1 MKWGVEM
8 VMMAR
13 KEYVFDAA
21 TKDEA
26 IALAKENILEQTM
39 AEEFDFDYMVYE
51 VDDTHTF
58 QGGRL

>member
-8 VMMAR
+8 MMTISQ
-13 KEYVFDAA
+13 KYVFEAA
-21 TKDEA
+21 TKQEAVAMAREA
-26 IALAKENILEQTM
+26 IQEENHPDEV
-39 AEEFDFDYMVYE
+39 DFDYMVYE

>member
-1 MKWGVEM
+1 MKWFVEM
-8 VMMAR
+8 VMMVR

-21 TKDEA
+21 TKEGAVD
-26 IALAKENILEQTM
+26 LAKENILEQTM

-58 QGGRL
+58 QGGRS